1 MKKTELTLEE
11 KWENITLANNF
22 IFYKVMHTHPDACKH
37 LLELLLHIKI
47 ENMEMANEETLII
60 DHDAKAIRLDVYVKD
75 SDHVYDV
82 EVQVVNTHDLPERAR
97 YYQSVMD
104 VDMLKPGQTYDELKD
119 SYVIFICMDDI
130 FEMGLPL
137 YSFKYL
143 CKEDKKL
150 ELGDRTFKLFFI
162 APLCAKMIKDEKAK
176 NFFDFF
182 ISNKTGDD
190 YTSNLHKY
198 VEDARHN
205 TQWRKQYM
213 TVEMMQNYAFKDG
226 MEKGKD
232 IGLLE
237 GVLNG
242 KKQKAEEDAVNFLK
256 EGIAE
261 DVVSCCVG
269 LPLEKVQKLA
279 ETIKK

>member
-1 MKKTELTLEE
+1 
-11 KWENITLANNF
+11 
-22 IFYKVMHTHPDACKH
+22 MHTHPDACKH

-104 VDMLKPGQTYDELKD
+104 VDMLKPGQTYNELKD
-119 SYVIFICMDDI
+119 SYVIFICMEDI
-130 FEMGLPL
+130 FSLGLPL
-137 YSFKYL
+137 YTFKYL
-143 CKEDKKL
+143 CKEDKNF

-198 VEDARHN
+198 VDDARHN

-237 GVLNG
+237 GAN
-242 KKQKAEEDAVNFLK
+242 KKAEESAVNLLK
-256 EGIAE
+256 KGISETMIAE
-261 DVVSCCVG
+261 CIG
-269 LPLEKVQKLA
+269 LPLEKVRELA
-279 ETIKK
+279 EGIKK